1 MKFFVIGFQCS
12 GKQEVL
18 DILDSHG
25 IRCGKQFSNIDQP
38 SPHIYNSYNYELYS
52 MKDVNEIFENN
63 AYVFI
68 NELDSN
74 SNVNSYKY
82 FEGLTKYE
90 FDNNEVFLL
99 SPDQLLHMSPN
110 SIKEDVCFV
119 WLDNN
124 KDERLARYRREKR
137 EYNFTNREEIER
149 RDVSSFVKTMYSFN
163 NSKLLYFVGEE
174 PGRVAAIIYSLIKHP
189 ELIDIYTEYYN

>member
-1 MKFFVIGFQCS
+1 MKFLIVGLHAS

-18 DILDSHG
+18 DTLSEMDVK
-25 IRCGKQFSNIDQP
+25 CGKLFSNIDNP
-38 SPHIYNSYNYELYS
+38 SPDIYNSFNYDIFTTSE
-52 MKDVNEIFENN
+52 VNEVFENN
-63 AYVFI
+63 AYIFI
-68 NELDSN
+68 NELDKY

-99 SPDQLLHMSPN
+99 SPDQLLHMSQ
-110 SIKEDVCFV
+110 SAIKEDICFV

-124 KDERLARYRREKR
+124 KDERLMRYRREKR
-137 EYNFTNREEIER
+137 EYNFANREEIER
-149 RDVSSFVKTMYSFN
+149 RDVASFVKTMYSFN

-174 PGRVAAIIYSLIKHP
+174 PGRVAAIVYSLIKHP

>member
-1 MKFFVIGFQCS
+1 MKFFIVGFHCS

-18 DILDSHG
+18 DILNKYD
-25 IRCGKQFSNIDQP
+25 IKCGKLFSNIDEP
-38 SPHIYNSYNYELYS
+38 STTIYNSYNYDLFS
-52 MKDVNEIFENN
+52 MKDVNEVFENN

-68 NELDSN
+68 NELDSY
-74 SNVNSYKY
+74 SNLNSYKY
-82 FEGLTKYE
+82 FEGLSKWE
-90 FDNNEVFLL
+90 FDNNEVFAI
-99 SPDQLLHMSPN
+99 SPNQLLHISQN
-110 SIKEDVCFV
+110 AIKENVCFI

-124 KDERLARYRREKR
+124 RDDRMARYRNERR
-137 EYNFTNREEIER
+137 EYNFSNRENIEK
-149 RDVSSFVKTMYSFN
+149 RDVASFVKTMYSFN